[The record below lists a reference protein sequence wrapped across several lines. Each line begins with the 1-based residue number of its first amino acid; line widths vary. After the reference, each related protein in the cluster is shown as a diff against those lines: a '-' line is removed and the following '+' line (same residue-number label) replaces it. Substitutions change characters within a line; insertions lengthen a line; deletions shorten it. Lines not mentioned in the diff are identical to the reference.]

1 MPSTSNQR
9 IERHYFELFR
19 RIFQLPNGQVKYGD
33 KPDVIIEGKKRIGI
47 EVTRFF
53 LERGELPQSEQNQR
67 RIRENVIKKAH
78 HKYMEKG
85 GKYEISFS
93 FDKDYPIRYSKNLIS
108 KIVDVIF
115 KLEAS
120 RTGAISKYFL
130 NDIPE
135 LSFMYINP
143 NMYTDPQ
150 WRITQLHDVQLMSVS
165 RLKDIVREKENKAKN
180 YNKCDA
186 YWLLVVVDFID
197 PAQDQE
203 IQIDG
208 VELRSN
214 FYEKIIIY
222 KTAFEHVLE
231 L

>member
-93 FDKDYPIRYSKNLIS
+93 FDKDYPIRDSKNLIS